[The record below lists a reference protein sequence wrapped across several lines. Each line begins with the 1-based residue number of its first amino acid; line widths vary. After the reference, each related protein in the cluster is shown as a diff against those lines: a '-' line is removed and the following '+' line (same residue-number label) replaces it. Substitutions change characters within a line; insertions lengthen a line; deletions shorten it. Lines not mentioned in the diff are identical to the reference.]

1 MPWRVPAKPE
11 STAPSSRASAS
22 SARSTTSATTPRQSF
37 ASSCSSNNLLSP
49 HQLLPLNLLSLGQP
63 RRGERSE
70 AKPRPLLAR
79 PPPPPRRTPECG
91 ACARPSTRR
100 SGGGGGTGRGVTGG
114 GGVSR
119 VRAVRVPP
127 ASSCAWAARHLAL
140 IAAEGLGLASAAAE
154 EQRRQRLAARCVHTR
169 ASRRSGMGCKESGT
183 NCADPLTDAGELPA
197 PAARSA
203 CLSPSAHQHRIMR
216 GRREH
221 GHARPRRPRS
231 CSGTGRAK
239 SCLVLV
245 ENKLGGSHTT
255 GFCLRPPAFTAIP

>member
-154 EQRRQRLAARCVHTR
+154 ERRRQRLAARCVHTR
-169 ASRRSGMGCKESGT
+169 ADRGWVVKRAAPTARTLSRT
-183 NCADPLTDAGELPA
+183 QANCQPRRR
-197 PAARSA
+197 AARVYRPRLTSTA
-203 CLSPSAHQHRIMR
+203 SCGGAGSMVMLGR
-216 GRREH
+216 GGR
-221 GHARPRRPRS
+221 GHARERVARS
-231 CSGTGRAK
+231 R
-239 SCLVLV
+239 V
-245 ENKLGGSHTT
+245 
-255 GFCLRPPAFTAIP
+255 